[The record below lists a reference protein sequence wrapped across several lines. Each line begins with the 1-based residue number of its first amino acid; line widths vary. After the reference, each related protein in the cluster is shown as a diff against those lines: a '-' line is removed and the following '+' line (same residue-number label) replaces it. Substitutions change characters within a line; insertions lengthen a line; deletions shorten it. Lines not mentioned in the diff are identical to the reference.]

1 MERRPTVCQVRRW
14 LTRLAR
20 ERSWFE
26 VTRNGQ
32 VEPDPVVAVTVSEW
46 RLHVWLCGAFLVL
59 IVRLSVSP
67 SVAWTR
73 DEYRQPPVVRH
84 FSPRKLGPRQVSRKK
99 KQKATK
105 IIDPALLSFHSNYLA
120 YNYNHH
126 RHPWKFQFLICNSIS
141 RKWKWSIY
149 ISCRDSIFISNSR
162 FLPWKFDFS
171 KKETTAW
178 SMIVYL
184 WTSIK
189 IPILR
194 NRV

>member
-73 DEYRQPPVVRH
+73 DEYRQPPVVLH
-84 FSPRKLGPRQVSRKK
+84 FSPRKLASRQVSRKK

-105 IIDPALLSFHSNYLA
+105 IIDDLRSVWKSIETISHTITYDFVLEPHFLLFRTL
-120 YNYNHH
+120 
-126 RHPWKFQFLICNSIS
+126 FLNLFYHFFEKS
-141 RKWKWSIY
+141 KWSTLNWFP
-149 ISCRDSIFISNSR
+149 S
-162 FLPWKFDFS
+162 LWFS
-171 KKETTAW
+171 LL
-178 SMIVYL
+178 IV
-184 WTSIK
+184 K
-189 IPILR
+189 IWFFP
-194 NRV
+194 